1 MNFLQVVLD
10 KQMLKWIFF
19 VSALLFASSIN
30 AQESFQQIQK
40 PVICGTQPDIFEKIQ
55 EAGEHDIELV
65 GIFENDD
72 VQIVFTINRNLE
84 TKTFTITETS
94 IFGTSCII
102 GSGIFEGNVEP
113 KGPKL

>member
-1 MNFLQVVLD
+1 MIYKEETQ
-10 KQMLKWIFF
+10 
-19 VSALLFASSIN
+19 SLFY
-30 AQESFQQIQK
+30 
-40 PVICGTQPDIFEKIQ
+40 
-55 EAGEHDIELV
+55 
-65 GIFENDD
+65 ENDD

-102 GSGIFEGNVEP
+102 GSGMFEGNVKP

>member
-1 MNFLQVVLD
+1 MDFLQVVLD

-40 PVICGTQPDIFEKIQ
+40 PVVCGPQPDIFEKIL
-55 EAGEHDIELV
+55 EAGETDIELV

-72 VQIVFTINRNLE
+72 VQIVFTVNRNLE

-102 GSGIFEGNVEP
+102 GSGMFEGNVEP

>member
-1 MNFLQVVLD
+1 
-10 KQMLKWIFF
+10 MLKWIFF

-30 AQESFQQIQK
+30 AQESFRQIEFYIEK

-102 GSGIFEGNVEP
+102 GSGVFEGDVKP

>member
-40 PVICGTQPDIFEKIQ
+40 PVICGTQPDIFQKIQ
-55 EAGEHDIELV
+55 EAGEMILSLLV
-65 GIFENDD
+65 FLKMMMYKLYL
-72 VQIVFTINRNLE
+72 QL
-84 TKTFTITETS
+84 TE
-94 IFGTSCII
+94 I
-102 GSGIFEGNVEP
+102 
-113 KGPKL
+113 

>member
-10 KQMLKWIFF
+10 KQMLTRIFF
-19 VSALLFASSIN
+19 VCALLFVSSAH
-30 AQESFQQIQK
+30 AQESLRQIEK
-40 PVICGTQPDIFEKIQ
+40 PVVCGPQPDIFEKIL
-55 EAGEHDIELV
+55 EAGETDIELV

-72 VQIVFTINRNLE
+72 VQIVFTVNRNLE

-102 GSGIFEGNVEP
+102 GSGMFEGNVKP

>member
-1 MNFLQVVLD
+1 MDFLQVVLD

-30 AQESFQQIQK
+30 AQESLRQIEG
-40 PVICGTQPDIFEKIQ
+40 PQPDIFEKIL
-55 EAGEHDIELV
+55 EAGETDIELV

-72 VQIVFTINRNLE
+72 VQIVFTVNRNLE

-102 GSGIFEGNVEP
+102 GSGMFEGNVEP

>member
-19 VSALLFASSIN
+19 VCALLFVSSAH

-40 PVICGTQPDIFEKIQ
+40 PVVCGSQPDIFEKIL
-55 EAGEHDIELV
+55 EAGETDIELV

-94 IFGTSCII
+94 ISGISCVI
-102 GSGIFEGNVEP
+102 GSGMFEGNVEP
-113 KGPKL
+113 KEPKL

>member
-30 AQESFQQIQK
+30 AQESFRQIQK

-55 EAGEHDIELV
+55 EAGEDDIQRR
-65 GIFENDD
+65 N
-72 VQIVFTINRNLE
+72 TIAILLQEWN
-84 TKTFTITETS
+84 
-94 IFGTSCII
+94 
-102 GSGIFEGNVEP
+102 
-113 KGPKL
+113 

>member
-1 MNFLQVVLD
+1 MNFLQAVLD
-10 KQMLKWIFF
+10 KQMLKWVFF

-30 AQESFQQIQK
+30 AQESFRQIQK
-40 PVICGTQPDIFEKIQ
+40 PVVCGMQKDIFQKIQ
-55 EAGEHDIELV
+55 EAGETDIELV

-94 IFGTSCII
+94 ISGISCVI
-102 GSGIFEGNVEP
+102 GSGMFEGNVEP
-113 KGPKL
+113 KEPKL